1 MVGHACRPA
10 SSFDHCHFDL
20 ERNTKESVISS
31 ASFEKPLKQRH
42 ERIIERLSRDR
53 VVEVSALAEAL
64 DVSAVTIRSDLDAL
78 ERRMLLR
85 RIRGGAIALRPARFE
100 RPHDL
105 PSEGVDEAKTRIG
118 AMAARL
124 VRNGETIALDAG
136 TTALAMARA
145 LPQDLSDI
153 VVITSSLDIAIA
165 LEAHPGATILV
176 TGGTLK
182 KTGRNQRSRSLV
194 PPFASFLLD
203 QLNADCA
210 YLCCAGIDAE
220 RGFTNAHFEE
230 VETKRAMLRCARR
243 AVMLGDHGKIG
254 HVAGAQIARTED
266 ISTLVT
272 DRRAAPKDVQTLESA
287 GLQVLLA

>member
-1 MVGHACRPA
+1 MR
-10 SSFDHCHFDL
+10 
-20 ERNTKESVISS
+20 ERKSKESVILS
-31 ASFEKPLKQRH
+31 AVVETPLETLPETPLRRRH
-42 ERIIERLSRDR
+42 ERIIEMLARDR
-53 VVEVSALAEAL
+53 MVEVAALAEAL

-85 RIRGGAIALRPARFE
+85 RIRGGAIAVRPARFD
-100 RPHDL
+100 RPVDL
-105 PSEGVDEAKTRIG
+105 PGGGFEDAKASIG

-124 VRNGETIALDAG
+124 VRSGETIVLDAG
-136 TTALAMARA
+136 TTTLAMARA
-145 LPQDLSDI
+145 LPDDLTDI

-165 LEAHPGATILV
+165 LEAHPGASVLV

-182 KTGRNQRSRSLV
+182 RTGRNRRSRSLV
-194 PPFASFLLD
+194 PPFATLLLD

-210 YLCCAGIDAE
+210 YLCCAGIDAG

-254 HVAGAQIARTED
+254 HVAGARIAATAE

-272 DRRAAPKDVQTLESA
+272 DSAAAQQDVQALEAA